1 MAMGEFSLTVLSI
14 ASLLAVGM
22 TTPGIASPTSG
33 ATELQLAQRPNC
45 NNPQTQSEMNI
56 CAGIAY
62 QNADRKLN
70 QVYRQLLPKL
80 SAARKQKLIT
90 AQQAWIKFRDSSCEF
105 ERSEFEGGSIAP
117 MIYSNC
123 LADVTEQRTKDLR
136 RYLENGDL

>member
-1 MAMGEFSLTVLSI
+1 MGKFLLTVLSI
-14 ASLLAVGM
+14 ASLFTVGM
-22 TTPGIASPTSG
+22 ATRSIAGPTSG
-33 ATELQLAQRPNC
+33 ARDRQLAQRPNC

-56 CAGIAY
+56 CASIAY

-70 QVYRQLLPKL
+70 QVYQQLLPKL
-80 SAARKQKLIT
+80 SAAHKQKLIS

-105 ERSEFEGGSIAP
+105 ERSAYEGGSLAP

-136 RYLENGDL
+136 RYLEDSDL

>member
-1 MAMGEFSLTVLSI
+1 MHKFLLTLLSI

-22 TTPGIASPTSG
+22 ATPSIAGPTSA
-33 ATELQLAQRPNC
+33 ATNLQLAQRPNC

-56 CAGIAY
+56 CASIAY

-80 SAARKQKLIT
+80 SAARKQKLIS

-105 ERSEFEGGSIAP
+105 ERSAYEGGSLAP
-117 MIYSNC
+117 MIYGNC
-123 LADVTEQRTKDLR
+123 LAAVTEQRTKDLR
-136 RYLENGDL
+136 RYLEDSDL

>member
-1 MAMGEFSLTVLSI
+1 MGKFLLTVLSI

-22 TTPGIASPTSG
+22 ATRGIASPTSA
-33 ATELQLAQRPNC
+33 ATNLQLAQRPNC

-56 CAGIAY
+56 CASIAY

-105 ERSEFEGGSIAP
+105 ERSAYEGGSMAP
-117 MIYSNC
+117 MIYGFC
-123 LADVTEQRTKDLR
+123 LADVTEQRTKDLQ
-136 RYLENGDL
+136 RYLEDSDL

>member
-1 MAMGEFSLTVLSI
+1 MDKFLLTLLSI

-22 TTPGIASPTSG
+22 ATPSIASPASG
-33 ATELQLAQRPNC
+33 TTNLQLAQNPNC

-56 CAGIAY
+56 CASIAY

-105 ERSEFEGGSIAP
+105 ERSAYEGGSMAP
-117 MIYSNC
+117 MIYGFC
-123 LADVTEQRTKDLR
+123 LAAVTEQRTKDLR
-136 RYLENGDL
+136 RYLEDSDL

>member
-1 MAMGEFSLTVLSI
+1 MGKFLLTVLSI

-22 TTPGIASPTSG
+22 ATRGIASPTSA
-33 ATELQLAQRPNC
+33 ATNLQLAQRPNC

-56 CAGIAY
+56 CASIAY

-80 SAARKQKLIT
+80 SAARKQKLIS

-105 ERSEFEGGSIAP
+105 ERSAYEGGSMAP
-117 MIYSNC
+117 MIYGFC
-123 LADVTEQRTKDLR
+123 LANVTEQRAKDLR
-136 RYLENGDL
+136 RYLEDSDL

>member
-1 MAMGEFSLTVLSI
+1 MDKFLLTLLSI
-14 ASLLAVGM
+14 ASLLAVAM
-22 TTPGIASPTSG
+22 ATPSIASPASG
-33 ATELQLAQRPNC
+33 TTNLQLAQNPNC

-56 CAGIAY
+56 CASIAY

-80 SAARKQKLIT
+80 SASRKQKLIS

-105 ERSEFEGGSIAP
+105 ERSAFEGGSIAP

-123 LADVTEQRTKDLR
+123 LADVTEQRTKDLQ
-136 RYLENGDL
+136 RYLEDSDL

>member
-1 MAMGEFSLTVLSI
+1 MDKFLLTVSSI
-14 ASLLAVGM
+14 ASLLAVAM
-22 TTPGIASPTSG
+22 ATPSIASPASG
-33 ATELQLAQRPNC
+33 TTNLQLAQNPNC

-56 CAGIAY
+56 CASIAY

-105 ERSEFEGGSIAP
+105 ERSAYEGGSLAP
-117 MIYSNC
+117 MIYGNC
-123 LADVTEQRTKDLR
+123 LAAVTEQRTKDLR
-136 RYLENGDL
+136 RYLEDSDL

>member
-1 MAMGEFSLTVLSI
+1 MGNFLLTVSSI
-14 ASLLAVGM
+14 ASLFAVGM
-22 TTPGIASPTSG
+22 ATPSIASPASG
-33 ATELQLAQRPNC
+33 TTNLQLAQNPNC
-45 NNPQTQSEMNI
+45 NNPQTQSQMNI
-56 CAGIAY
+56 CASIAY

-105 ERSEFEGGSIAP
+105 ERSAYEGGSMAP
-117 MIYSNC
+117 MIYGFC

-136 RYLENGDL
+136 RYLEDSDL

>member
-1 MAMGEFSLTVLSI
+1 MGKFLLTVLSI

-22 TTPGIASPTSG
+22 ATRGIASPTSA
-33 ATELQLAQRPNC
+33 ATNLQLAQRPNC

-56 CAGIAY
+56 CASIAY

-80 SAARKQKLIT
+80 SASRKQKLIS

-105 ERSEFEGGSIAP
+105 ERSAYEGGSMAP
-117 MIYSNC
+117 MIYGFC
-123 LADVTEQRTKDLR
+123 LANVTEQRTKDLR
-136 RYLENGDL
+136 RYLEDSDL

>member
-1 MAMGEFSLTVLSI
+1 MHKFLLTLLII

-22 TTPGIASPTSG
+22 ATPSIAGPTSA
-33 ATELQLAQRPNC
+33 ATNLQLAQRPNC

-56 CAGIAY
+56 CASIAY

-80 SAARKQKLIT
+80 SAARKQKLIS

-105 ERSEFEGGSIAP
+105 ERSAYEGGSLAP
-117 MIYSNC
+117 MIYGFC
-123 LADVTEQRTKDLR
+123 LANVTEQRTKDLR
-136 RYLENGDL
+136 RYLEDSDL

>member
-1 MAMGEFSLTVLSI
+1 MGKFLLTVLSI

-22 TTPGIASPTSG
+22 ATRGIASPTSA
-33 ATELQLAQRPNC
+33 ATNLQLAQRPNC

-56 CAGIAY
+56 CASIAY

-80 SAARKQKLIT
+80 SASRKQKLIS

-105 ERSEFEGGSIAP
+105 ERSAYEGGSMAP
-117 MIYSNC
+117 MIYGFC
-123 LADVTEQRTKDLR
+123 LADVTEQRTKDLQ
-136 RYLENGDL
+136 RYLEYSDR

>member
-1 MAMGEFSLTVLSI
+1 MGKFLLTVLSI

-22 TTPGIASPTSG
+22 ATPSIAGPTSA
-33 ATELQLAQRPNC
+33 ATNLQLAQRPNC

-56 CAGIAY
+56 CASIAY

-105 ERSEFEGGSIAP
+105 ERSAYEGGSLAP
-117 MIYSNC
+117 MIYGFC
-123 LADVTEQRTKDLR
+123 LANVTEQRTKDLQ
-136 RYLENGDL
+136 RYLEDSDL

>member
-1 MAMGEFSLTVLSI
+1 MHKFLLTLLSI
-14 ASLLAVGM
+14 ASLFAVGM
-22 TTPGIASPTSG
+22 ATPGIASPTSA
-33 ATELQLAQRPNC
+33 ATNLQLAQRPNC
-45 NNPQTQSEMNI
+45 NNPQTQSQMNI
-56 CAGIAY
+56 CASIAY

-105 ERSEFEGGSIAP
+105 ERSAYEGGSIAP
-117 MIYSNC
+117 MIYGFC

-136 RYLENGDL
+136 RYLEDSDL

>member
-1 MAMGEFSLTVLSI
+1 MGKFLLTVLSI

-22 TTPGIASPTSG
+22 ATRGIASPTSA
-33 ATELQLAQRPNC
+33 ATNLQLAQRPNC

-56 CAGIAY
+56 CASIAY

-105 ERSEFEGGSIAP
+105 ERSAYERGSLAP
-117 MIYSNC
+117 MIYGFC
-123 LADVTEQRTKDLR
+123 LANVTEQRTKDLR
-136 RYLENGDL
+136 RYLEDSDL

>member
-1 MAMGEFSLTVLSI
+1 MGKFLLTVLSI

-22 TTPGIASPTSG
+22 ATPSIAGPTSA
-33 ATELQLAQRPNC
+33 ATNLQLAQRPNC

-56 CAGIAY
+56 CASIAY

-80 SAARKQKLIT
+80 SAARKQKLIS

-105 ERSEFEGGSIAP
+105 ETSAYEGGSIAP
-117 MIYSNC
+117 MIYGFC
-123 LADVTEQRTKDLR
+123 LANVTEQRTKDLQ
-136 RYLENGDL
+136 RYLEDSDL

>member
-1 MAMGEFSLTVLSI
+1 MHKFLLTLLSI
-14 ASLLAVGM
+14 ASLFAVGM
-22 TTPGIASPTSG
+22 ATPSIASPTFA
-33 ATELQLAQRPNC
+33 ATNLQLAQRPNC

-56 CAGIAY
+56 CASIAY

-105 ERSEFEGGSIAP
+105 ERSAYEGGSLAP
-117 MIYSNC
+117 MIYGFC
-123 LADVTEQRTKDLR
+123 LANVTEQRAKDLR
-136 RYLENGDL
+136 RYLEDSDL

>member
-1 MAMGEFSLTVLSI
+1 MGKFLLTVLSI

-22 TTPGIASPTSG
+22 ATRGIASPTSA
-33 ATELQLAQRPNC
+33 ATNLQLAQRPNC

-56 CAGIAY
+56 CASIAY

-70 QVYRQLLPKL
+70 QVYRQLLPRL

-105 ERSEFEGGSIAP
+105 ERSAYEGGSIAP
-117 MIYSNC
+117 MIYGFC
-123 LADVTEQRTKDLR
+123 LANVTEQRTKDLQ
-136 RYLENGDL
+136 RYLEDSDL

>member
-1 MAMGEFSLTVLSI
+1 MGEFLLTVLSI

-22 TTPGIASPTSG
+22 ATRGIASPTSA
-33 ATELQLAQRPNC
+33 ATNLQLAQRPNC

-56 CAGIAY
+56 CASIAY

-80 SAARKQKLIT
+80 SASRKQKLIS

-105 ERSEFEGGSIAP
+105 ERSAYEGGSLAP
-117 MIYSNC
+117 MIYGFC
-123 LADVTEQRTKDLR
+123 LANVTEQRTKDLR
-136 RYLENGDL
+136 RYLEDSDL

>member
-1 MAMGEFSLTVLSI
+1 MDKFLLTLLSI
-14 ASLLAVGM
+14 ASLLAVAM
-22 TTPGIASPTSG
+22 ATPSIASPASG
-33 ATELQLAQRPNC
+33 TTNLQLAQNPNC

-56 CAGIAY
+56 CASIAY

-105 ERSEFEGGSIAP
+105 ERSAYEGGSIAP
-117 MIYSNC
+117 MIYGFC
-123 LADVTEQRTKDLR
+123 LANVTEQRTKDLQ
-136 RYLENGDL
+136 RYLEDSDL

>member
-1 MAMGEFSLTVLSI
+1 MHKFLLTLLSI

-22 TTPGIASPTSG
+22 ATPSIAGPTSA
-33 ATELQLAQRPNC
+33 ATNLQLAQRPNC

-56 CAGIAY
+56 CASIAY

-80 SAARKQKLIT
+80 SAARKQKLIS

-105 ERSEFEGGSIAP
+105 ERSAYEGGSLAP
-117 MIYSNC
+117 MIYGFC
-123 LADVTEQRTKDLR
+123 LANVTEQRTKDLR
-136 RYLENGDL
+136 RYLEDSDL

>member
-1 MAMGEFSLTVLSI
+1 MHKFLLTLLSI

-22 TTPGIASPTSG
+22 ATRGIASPTSA
-33 ATELQLAQRPNC
+33 ATNLQLAQRPNC

-56 CAGIAY
+56 CASIAY

-80 SAARKQKLIT
+80 SAARKQKLIS

-105 ERSEFEGGSIAP
+105 ERSAYEGGSIAP
-117 MIYSNC
+117 MIYGFC
-123 LADVTEQRTKDLR
+123 LANVTEQRTKDLR
-136 RYLENGDL
+136 RYLEDSDL

>member
-1 MAMGEFSLTVLSI
+1 MGKFLLTVLSI

-22 TTPGIASPTSG
+22 ATRGIASPTSA
-33 ATELQLAQRPNC
+33 ATNLQLAQRPNC

-56 CAGIAY
+56 CASIAY

-80 SAARKQKLIT
+80 SAARKQKLIS

-105 ERSEFEGGSIAP
+105 ERSAYEGGSMAP
-117 MIYSNC
+117 MIYGFC
-123 LADVTEQRTKDLR
+123 LVDVTEQRTKDLQ
-136 RYLENGDL
+136 RYLEDSDL

>member
-1 MAMGEFSLTVLSI
+1 MHKFLLTVLSI
-14 ASLLAVGM
+14 ASLFAVGM
-22 TTPGIASPTSG
+22 ATPSIASPTFA
-33 ATELQLAQRPNC
+33 ATNLQLAQRPNC

-56 CAGIAY
+56 CASIAY

-105 ERSEFEGGSIAP
+105 ERSAYEGGSLAP
-117 MIYSNC
+117 MIYGFC
-123 LADVTEQRTKDLR
+123 LAAITEQRTNDLR
-136 RYLENGDL
+136 RYLEDSDL

>member
-1 MAMGEFSLTVLSI
+1 MGKFLLTVLSI

-22 TTPGIASPTSG
+22 ATRGIASPTSA
-33 ATELQLAQRPNC
+33 ATNLQLAQRPNC

-56 CAGIAY
+56 CASIAY

-80 SAARKQKLIT
+80 SAARKQKLIS

-105 ERSEFEGGSIAP
+105 ERSAYEGGSMAP
-117 MIYSNC
+117 MIYGFC
-123 LADVTEQRTKDLR
+123 LANVTEQRTKDLQ
-136 RYLENGDL
+136 RYLEDSDL

>member
-1 MAMGEFSLTVLSI
+1 MDKFLLTVLSI

-22 TTPGIASPTSG
+22 ATRGIASPTSA
-33 ATELQLAQRPNC
+33 ATNLQLAQRPNC

-56 CAGIAY
+56 CASIAY

-80 SAARKQKLIT
+80 SAARKQKLIS

-105 ERSEFEGGSIAP
+105 ERSAYEGGSLAP
-117 MIYSNC
+117 MIYGFC
-123 LADVTEQRTKDLR
+123 LANVTEQRTKDLR
-136 RYLENGDL
+136 RYLEDSDR

>member
-1 MAMGEFSLTVLSI
+1 MDKFLLTLLSI
-14 ASLLAVGM
+14 ASLLAVAM
-22 TTPGIASPTSG
+22 ATPSIASPASG
-33 ATELQLAQRPNC
+33 TTNLQLAQNPNC

-56 CAGIAY
+56 CASIAY

-80 SAARKQKLIT
+80 SAARKQKLIA

-105 ERSEFEGGSIAP
+105 ERSAYEGGSLAP
-117 MIYSNC
+117 MIYGFC

-136 RYLENGDL
+136 RYLEDSDL

>member
-1 MAMGEFSLTVLSI
+1 MGKFLLTVLSI

-22 TTPGIASPTSG
+22 ATRGIASPTSA
-33 ATELQLAQRPNC
+33 ATNLQLAQRPNC

-56 CAGIAY
+56 CASIAY

-80 SAARKQKLIT
+80 SASRKQKLIS

-105 ERSEFEGGSIAP
+105 ETSAYEGGSIAP

-123 LADVTEQRTKDLR
+123 LAAVTEQRTKDLQ
-136 RYLENGDL
+136 RYLEYSDR

>member
-1 MAMGEFSLTVLSI
+1 MGKFLLTVLSI

-22 TTPGIASPTSG
+22 ATRGIASPTSA
-33 ATELQLAQRPNC
+33 ATNLQLAQRPNC

-56 CAGIAY
+56 CASIAY

-80 SAARKQKLIT
+80 SASRQQKLIS

-105 ERSEFEGGSIAP
+105 ERSAYEGGSMAP
-117 MIYSNC
+117 MIYGFC
-123 LADVTEQRTKDLR
+123 LADVTEQRTKDLQ
-136 RYLENGDL
+136 RYLEDSDR

>member
-1 MAMGEFSLTVLSI
+1 MHKFLLTVSSI

-22 TTPGIASPTSG
+22 ATPSIASPTSA
-33 ATELQLAQRPNC
+33 ATNLQLAQRPNC

-56 CAGIAY
+56 CASIAY

-105 ERSEFEGGSIAP
+105 ERSAYEGGSIAP
-117 MIYSNC
+117 MIYGFC
-123 LADVTEQRTKDLR
+123 LANVTEQRTKDLQ
-136 RYLENGDL
+136 RYLEDSDL